1 MTTLDLSKI
10 SSKAR
15 ERYIRIGR
23 RYGSDDTLKQANMT
37 LDALATHAA
46 LLSDCGFGADD
57 VAMLAEAR
65 DALSAASSGRESKAT
80 ETKVTRREYVAAVS
94 RAKSARR
101 KARTI
106 LQNTLVLLEN
116 DGKDESA
123 HHVESTLGQTSALP
137 AAGHDE
143 ALAAQ
148 LDGLAAALTEPAVAD
163 ASSNRGGAKALAEVQ
178 DAASAVRAAAEDR
191 DHGGTRLSTEE
202 MDLLD
207 GLIVTSCRAARNAA
221 KQAARDLGTP
231 ALLALFALRHVDD
244 DRRHEAKA
252 TATEPPSPV
261 TPPATP

>member
-23 RYGSDDTLKQANMT
+23 RYGSDDTLKQANLT
-37 LDALATHAA
+37 LNALDTHASS
-46 LLSDCGFGADD
+46 LVDCGFGPDD

-65 DALSAASSGRESKAT
+65 DALSTATSGRESKAL
-80 ETKVTRREYVAAVS
+80 ENKVTRIEYVAAVAH
-94 RAKSARR
+94 AKSARR

-123 HHVESTLGQTSALP
+123 HNVESVLAQTSALP

-143 ALAAQ
+143 AFAAQ
-148 LDGLAAALTEPAVAD
+148 LDGLAAALTDPAVAD
-163 ASSNRGGAKALAEVQ
+163 ASSNRGGGKALAEVQ
-178 DAASAVRAAAEDR
+178 DAASALRAAAEDR

-231 ALLALFALRHVDD
+231 ALLALFALRHIEYDAG
-244 DRRHEAKA
+244 HAAK
-252 TATEPPSPV
+252 TPV
-261 TPPATP
+261 TPPTTP